1 MRWKMKLL
9 LLFITAI
16 PSFSGFPLKQFS
28 AEVVP
33 GFSWSWA
40 VYLLGNHLIIRALLG
55 RYRYGKITGVAALIT
70 LPVVYSG
77 AGLSFILWIVKG
89 GSQADAFNFGSH
101 YLNLTVNMLTVIPL
115 SLAIVILLPFSAFE
129 QQLLQCQEGV
139 SPMEKRLL
147 MAMRVFNHIV
157 FDVLPTILE
166 VLREERYP
174 DRKIHPSHEYGDGFS
189 LKRIYV
195 RLIRMNSKMVQ
206 IGVEGICAAIQYIP
220 LWAVEISELPQRKKA
235 APKK

>member
-1 MRWKMKLL
+1 MHWKKKLAIL
-9 LLFITAI
+9 LIAAI
-16 PSFSGFPLKQFS
+16 PSFSGFPLKHFN

-40 VYLLGNHLIIRALLG
+40 IYLFGIHLILRSLLG
-55 RYRYGKITGVAALIT
+55 RYRYGKITGVAVLIT

-77 AGLSFILWIVKG
+77 ACISFILWMVKA
-89 GSQADAFNFGSH
+89 GSQADAFSFGSH
-101 YLNLTVNMLTVIPL
+101 YLNLTVTMLTVIPL
-115 SLAIVILLPFSAFE
+115 SLSMVVLLPFSLFE
-129 QQLLQCQEGV
+129 QQLLQSLKGV
-139 SPMEKRLL
+139 TPMEKRLL

-157 FDVLPTILE
+157 FDVLPNILE
-166 VLREERYP
+166 VLREERYAN
-174 DRKIHPSHEYGDGFS
+174 RKFNQSYEYETKIS
-189 LKRIYV
+189 LKRIRA

-220 LWAVEISELPQRKKA
+220 LWAVELSELPERKKA